1 MIHRRDEFRG
11 AQATIDKVHQL
22 AKDGKI
28 NLFTQYQMASVKG
41 DKNLESIDIK
51 HDNNEIKNLKTD
63 YVLGFFGLIMQLG
76 PIANWGL
83 NIDKKTIE
91 VDTEKFETNQKGIY
105 AVGDICNYPGKLKLI
120 LSGFHEGALAARAC
134 FKLARPNEKYR
145 FEFTTSSKT
154 IKERLGVKKVI
165 ELYSANTP
173 NGKKISIMLEE
184 IGYEYKVINIDLN
197 KGDQFKPEF
206 KKISPFSKIP
216 VIIDQ
221 DNNKNIFESGAILM
235 YLAEQ
240 SGKFYDTKDRLE
252 INQWLMAQMGYVG
265 PMLGQHHQFHH
276 YNPGKSQFGEE
287 RYFKISKRI
296 YEELDERLSK
306 SRFLAG
312 ENYTI
317 ADIGTFPWIARHEWH
332 DIGLK
337 NYKNLTRWYVEIS
350 EREAVK
356 KGFKF
361 MNKDEVPP
369 KP

>member
-1 MIHRRDEFRG
+1 
-11 AQATIDKVHQL
+11 
-22 AKDGKI
+22 
-28 NLFTQYQMASVKG
+28 
-41 DKNLESIDIK
+41 
-51 HDNNEIKNLKTD
+51 
-63 YVLGFFGLIMQLG
+63 
-76 PIANWGL
+76 
-83 NIDKKTIE
+83 
-91 VDTEKFETNQKGIY
+91 
-105 AVGDICNYPGKLKLI
+105 
-120 LSGFHEGALAARAC
+120 
-134 FKLARPNEKYR
+134 
-145 FEFTTSSKT
+145 
-154 IKERLGVKKVI
+154 
-165 ELYSANTP
+165 
-173 NGKKISIMLEE
+173 MLEE

-206 KKISPFSKIP
+206 KKISPLSKIP

-337 NYKNLTRWYVEIS
+337 NYKNLTRWYVDIS

>member
-1 MIHRRDEFRG
+1 
-11 AQATIDKVHQL
+11 
-22 AKDGKI
+22 
-28 NLFTQYQMASVKG
+28 
-41 DKNLESIDIK
+41 
-51 HDNNEIKNLKTD
+51 
-63 YVLGFFGLIMQLG
+63 
-76 PIANWGL
+76 
-83 NIDKKTIE
+83 
-91 VDTEKFETNQKGIY
+91 
-105 AVGDICNYPGKLKLI
+105 
-120 LSGFHEGALAARAC
+120 
-134 FKLARPNEKYR
+134 
-145 FEFTTSSKT
+145 
-154 IKERLGVKKVI
+154 
-165 ELYSANTP
+165 
-173 NGKKISIMLEE
+173 MLEE

-296 YEELDERLSK
+296 YEELDERLSQ

-361 MNKDEVPP
+361 MNKDEMPP